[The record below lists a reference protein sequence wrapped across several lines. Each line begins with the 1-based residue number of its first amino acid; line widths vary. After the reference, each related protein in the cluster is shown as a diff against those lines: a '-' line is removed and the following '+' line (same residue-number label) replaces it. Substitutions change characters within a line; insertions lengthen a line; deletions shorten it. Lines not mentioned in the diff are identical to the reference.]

1 MSDINP
7 AYAKEHMAFLGERE
21 GALHFGC
28 RNPFCGHGNPALPN
42 HWKLPCETPDMVLK
56 LISHKD
62 GKVTFEVTLKKDAG
76 KFKAGEPIT
85 IEADDNLSACK
96 DEFDKVFAS

>member
-1 MSDINP
+1 MKDRVNP

-28 RNPFCGHGNPALPN
+28 RNPFCGRGDPALPN
-42 HWKLPCETPDMVLK
+42 HWKIPCETPDVVLK

-62 GKVTFEVTLKKDAG
+62 GKVPFEVTLKRDAG
-76 KFKAGEPIT
+76 RFKAIT
-85 IEADDNLSACK
+85 LEADDNLPACH